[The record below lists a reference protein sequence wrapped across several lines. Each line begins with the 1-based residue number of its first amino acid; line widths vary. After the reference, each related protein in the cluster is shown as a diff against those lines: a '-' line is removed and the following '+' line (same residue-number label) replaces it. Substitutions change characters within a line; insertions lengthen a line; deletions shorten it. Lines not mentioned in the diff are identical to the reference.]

1 LISYCGRCNFDEPLG
16 PMFSFAPPPPLK
28 LNLWGRIFLLRF
40 FLITSETGLK
50 PCSNLE
56 TLNFKLG

>member
-1 LISYCGRCNFDEPLG
+1 MS
-16 PMFSFAPPPPLK
+16 SFAPVTLK
-28 LNLWGRIFLLRF
+28 SNLGGRSFLLRF

-56 TLNFKLG
+56 ILDFKLG